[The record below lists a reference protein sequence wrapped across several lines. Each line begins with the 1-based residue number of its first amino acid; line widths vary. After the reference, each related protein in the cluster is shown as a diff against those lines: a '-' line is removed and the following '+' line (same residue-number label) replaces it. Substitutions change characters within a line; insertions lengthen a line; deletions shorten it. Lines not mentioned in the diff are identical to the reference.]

1 MPIVDELE
9 KEFSGRVA
17 VYQFDT
23 ALESSQAL
31 QRQWDLR
38 GHPTIAVIDSEGVLV
53 QSFYGSYPKEN
64 LQRAME
70 AVAGE

>member
-1 MPIVDELE
+1 VDELE

-17 VYQFDT
+17 VYQLDL
-23 ALESSQAL
+23 AQEGNAAL

-38 GHPTIAVIDSEGVLV
+38 GHPSSAVIDSDGQLV
-53 QSFYGSYPKEN
+53 QSFYGSYPKAN
-64 LQRAME
+64 FQRALE